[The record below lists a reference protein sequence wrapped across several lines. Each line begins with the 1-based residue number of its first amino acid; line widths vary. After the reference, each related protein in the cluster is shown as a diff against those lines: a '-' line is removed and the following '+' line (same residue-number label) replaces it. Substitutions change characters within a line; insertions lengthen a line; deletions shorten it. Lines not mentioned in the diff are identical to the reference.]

1 MPALLCVASAALSAF
16 TSRLP
21 ELSSFSPAV
30 FVDIVDMYMKH
41 VNAERAEV
49 IEKVHN
55 HITDKHLLF
64 DDFD

>member
-21 ELSSFSPAV
+21 ELSSSPAV
-30 FVDIVDMYMKH
+30 FVDIVDIYMKH

-64 DDFD
+64 DD